1 MFLPVRISCRII
13 TIINMSLEREGLV
26 SRGISGREIHL
37 CDVFER
43 YLALLFALP
52 FMAIIYHRKMTF
64 ARWKI
69 VQSE

>member
-1 MFLPVRISCRII
+1 
-13 TIINMSLEREGLV
+13 MSRQWDGLV
-26 SRGISGREIHL
+26 SRGVSGIEIHL
-37 CDVFER
+37 CLIIQR

-69 VQSE
+69 VQSEHIVIG